1 MKKKNV
7 IGHMT
12 APKEGK
18 IHFLKRIQLLPLLLC
33 LLAAIIIW
41 LFVVNLDNRDAP
53 ELFSPESRQAEEGTG
68 E

>member
-53 ELFSPESRQAEEGTG
+53 ELFSTESRQTEEGTG